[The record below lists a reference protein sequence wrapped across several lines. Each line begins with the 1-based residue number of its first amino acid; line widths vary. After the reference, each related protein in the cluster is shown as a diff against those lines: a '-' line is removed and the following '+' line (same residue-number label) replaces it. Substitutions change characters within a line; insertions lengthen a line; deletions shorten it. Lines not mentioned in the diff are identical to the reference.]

1 MGIRYTKISFL
12 SSMKVIFVKD
22 VKGVASRGD
31 VKDVADGYARNF
43 LFPQH
48 AAVVASVQV
57 IAQMKGEE
65 EAERRHAEK
74 ELNKLQEAAG
84 RLDGEEVVIGVK
96 TNGDGTLYAAV
107 REQQIVVALKKL
119 GHTVKPNQV
128 VLKTPLKSLGEHTIS
143 VRFGHGLEAEV
154 RVVVEEG

>member
-1 MGIRYTKISFL
+1 MGIRYTNNSLL
-12 SSMKVIFVKD
+12 SSMKVVFVKD

-48 AAVVASVQV
+48 AAVVASPAAL
-57 IAQMKGEE
+57 AQMKEEE
-65 EAERRHAEK
+65 EAARRRAEK

-84 RLDGEEVVIGVK
+84 RLDGEEVIIGVK
-96 TNGDGTLYAAV
+96 TNGDGTPYAAV
-107 REQQIVVALKKL
+107 REQQIVSALKKL
-119 GHTVKPNQV
+119 GHTIKPDQV
-128 VLKTPLKSLGEHTIS
+128 ILKTPLKSLGEHTIA